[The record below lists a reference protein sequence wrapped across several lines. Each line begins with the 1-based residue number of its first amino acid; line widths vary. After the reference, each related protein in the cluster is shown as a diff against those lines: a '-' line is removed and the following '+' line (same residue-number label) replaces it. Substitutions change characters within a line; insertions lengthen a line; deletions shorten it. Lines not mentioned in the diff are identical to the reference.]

1 MAAFPE
7 FAEDAD
13 PLLLTGETIHP
24 WMFDD
29 IAGLRPFAAAARI
42 LAERTDWLP
51 LYDRERPAANRVP
64 VTAVVH
70 HDDMYCDAQLSLRTA
85 REVGAVRT
93 WVTNE
98 WEHDGVAAS
107 GDAVLSRLTEMAT
120 GRA

>member
-1 MAAFPE
+1 MSAFPE

-29 IAGLRPFAAAARI
+29 IAGLRPFAAAARL
-42 LAERTDWLP
+42 LAERTDWP
-51 LYDRERPAANRVP
+51 QLYDRERLAVNRVP
-64 VTAVVH
+64 VAAVVY

-98 WEHDGVAAS
+98 WEHDGVTTS
-107 GDAVLSRLTEMAT
+107 GGTVLSRLMEMAA